1 VIIDALES
9 FLVFGT
15 ILALAGFTLA
25 GLARLAGRT
34 PRLALSPRVF
44 AALCTGVVVA
54 PPVVAAWLVAAALLP
69 LSWMD
74 DPAVSAAHGTSL
86 HATHLVGELTASVV
100 PGFAYGALLLVG
112 ISAGVSGWTTARGH
126 RRISWAITRLAVAGP
141 LPSPAQVT
149 ALQTAARMR
158 GLDVGLV
165 QSDRPFSFIWGFHR
179 SKLVMS
185 TGLIA
190 ALTPTELSGVLEH
203 EAAHHARRD
212 NMVKLLLSV
221 CAHATL
227 AVPLVRL
234 VLRWR
239 SEQVELLCDE
249 AAAGTT
255 GPLDIA
261 EALVKLRRRA
271 KSPATLPALGTSTF
285 LPEDDRILEHRV
297 RRLVTLAD
305 HPVPLRTGGIPKRVV
320 PVAFTAI
327 FVLSLAIVA
336 AWAPLAVHAATE
348 SLLHLLR

>member
-1 VIIDALES
+1 MILDALES

-15 ILALAGFTLA
+15 VLALAGFTIV
-25 GLARLAGRT
+25 GLARLVGRT
-34 PRLALSPRVF
+34 ARLTLPPRIF
-44 AALCTGVVVA
+44 AGLCTGAVVA

-74 DPAVSAAHGTSL
+74 DPAVWAAHGTSL
-86 HATHLVGELTASVV
+86 HATHLVGELTAGVV

-112 ISAGVSGWTTARGH
+112 ISAAVSGWTTARGH
-126 RRISWAITRLAVAGP
+126 RRISWAITRLAVTGS
-141 LPSPAQVT
+141 LPSPAQVS
-149 ALQTAARMR
+149 ALQTAARTR

-165 QSDRPFSFIWGFHR
+165 QSDRPFSFVWGFHR

-190 ALTPTELSGVLEH
+190 ALTPTELTGVLEH

-227 AVPLVRL
+227 AAPLARL

-255 GPLDIA
+255 GPLDVA

-271 KSPATLPALGTSTF
+271 KSPAALPVLGTSTF
-285 LPEDDRILEHRV
+285 LPEDDRILGHRV
-297 RRLVTLAD
+297 RRLLALAD
-305 HPVPLRTGGIPKRVV
+305 HPAPLRSGGIPKRFV
-320 PVAFTAI
+320 PVAFTSL

-348 SLLHLLR
+348 SLLHVLR